1 MVVPFA
7 TILIEILI
15 RLYISVTNN
24 SKNSYDSMDS
34 VKLNLY
40 SKKVNCLSP
49 PTEVFAATPRKA
61 TCRVTTHALPLSF
74 QNHAIDGCVYI
85 S

>member
-24 SKNSYDSMDS
+24 LNNSYDSMDS

-49 PTEVFAATPRKA
+49 PLKSLR
-61 TCRVTTHALPLSF
+61 LPPAKLPV
-74 QNHAIDGCVYI
+74 A
-85 S
+85 